1 MEAESHG
8 KLNNNCAMKED
19 LKEIFKN
26 VNDWLKFAET
36 KNAMLLGFNSAL
48 LVGVFKVFAD
58 DKNLKDLLI
67 FVGPYYHYV
76 FPILII
82 ISIIILLL
90 SFIPE
95 TKMINLSSGAKPE
108 KINTLFYS
116 HLETLTPDQL
126 LKELGAEEPEKTE
139 GIERAYAQQII
150 INAGI
155 AARKFD
161 TFKFAGWTTISAL
174 LLVFPAIFLLG
185 NYLKKRVGKKEIK

>member
-1 MEAESHG
+1 MEADSHG
-8 KLNNNCAMKED
+8 NCNKITMKED

-36 KNAMLLGFNSAL
+36 KNAMLLAFNSAL

-58 DKNLKDLLI
+58 DENLKDLLT

-76 FPILII
+76 FPVLII
-82 ISIIILLL
+82 ISIIFLLL
-90 SFIPE
+90 SFIPQ
-95 TKMINLSSGAKPE
+95 TKMINLSSASKPE

-116 HLETLTPDQL
+116 HLETLTTDEL
-126 LKELGAEEPEKTE
+126 LKELGADEPIKTE

-155 AARKFD
+155 TARKFD
-161 TFKFAGWTTISAL
+161 TFKFAGWITISAL
-174 LLVFPAIFLLG
+174 LLVVPAIILFG
-185 NYLKKRVGKKEIK
+185 NYIKNRIGKKDIK